1 MDYQLVKKP
10 RILCLHGFRSSSAIL
25 KKELEIWPEFVL
37 NMMDLVF
44 LDAPFPAEGEPSGE
58 GKFPP
63 YYEWFESN
71 EDHSEY
77 RNFDECVAYIEDCM
91 VRLGPFDGL
100 LGLSQGALLAAALP
114 GMQKHVVALTRIPKI
129 KFVIIVSGGQLGGKE
144 FSAPKVTE
152 NAFSSTIECPSL
164 HFIDEKGLEIMLSFI
179 QKIKRLL

>member
-114 GMQKHVVALTRIPKI
+114 GMQKHYQGVNLEVKSFLPQRSLKMP
-129 KFVIIVSGGQLGGKE
+129 FPLLL
-144 FSAPKVTE
+144 
-152 NAFSSTIECPSL
+152 NAHHSTS
-164 HFIDEKGLEIMLSFI
+164 
-179 QKIKRLL
+179 